1 MNGQIQAVKP
11 EIEALRTRARFFVSA
26 DLERR
31 VLDLAGE

>member
-1 MNGQIQAVKP
+1 MNGQIHAVKP
-11 EIEALRTRARFFVSA
+11 EIEALRERARFFVSP